1 MPEANDK
8 PRPRIRPISRWGVG
22 TVSAL
27 QIICFTVIV
36 IALNY
41 LAGVRYQRIDLTR
54 SQKFTLSNV
63 TLRLLE
69 SDELQRRDA
78 PVRIT
83 VAFKRS
89 SPFYSRV
96 RALAEEYARR
106 SNGKITLELVDPV
119 RTADLALQLA
129 TQYRIDHL
137 TRSLVIVDARE
148 GAESTAK
155 DAESDE
161 KAKSRE
167 LSARVRF
174 IDESAMTLKEVDTER
189 QRRPAAFQGEDM
201 LTAALISALEGT
213 PRKVYLLADKS
224 DVDSGKQSSPWQML
238 HRTLLLRNI
247 EVVPIRI
254 SEIERIPDDARAV
267 ALIAPAYDLEK
278 RELAVIE
285 EYWARPRS
293 AFFIALDPVARPAR
307 LRSFLR
313 RHGVTQRKDRVI
325 TRTGGQTATFV
336 RAHFTAG
343 LEFLRDLWG
352 LSTVIEGRTCS
363 LEVREGASDLLNMRI
378 SPFTLIESSEDF
390 WGESRYEDPKPTF
403 DPREDHKGPVSIAAA
418 VLRGA
423 ATDDRF
429 ADETSRMIVIGN
441 SQFLDPDGLRP
452 EMIDFL
458 HSSMTWLIGREQLAG
473 IGPRSLIK
481 YKLPLLQPQ
490 IAFVNRMNLFI
501 LPALALLVCLFVR
514 HSRRS

>member
-1 MPEANDK
+1 MPEASDK

-27 QIICFTVIV
+27 QIICFAVIV

-54 SQKFTLSNV
+54 TQKYTLSNV
-63 TLRLLE
+63 TRRLIQ
-69 SDELQRRDA
+69 STELQHRTE

-83 VAFKRS
+83 IAFKRS
-89 SPFYSRV
+89 SPYYSRV
-96 RALAEEYARR
+96 RALAEEYARL
-106 SNGKITLELVDPV
+106 SNGKITLKLVDPV

-129 TQYRIDHL
+129 SQYRIDHF
-137 TRSLVIVDARE
+137 TRNLVIVDARE
-148 GAESTAK
+148 GTKAKTK
-155 DAESDE
+155 DAEADE
-161 KAKSRE
+161 KQKSRD

-174 IDESAMTLKEVDTER
+174 IDESAMILEETDANR

-201 LTAALISALEGT
+201 LTAALLSALEGT

-224 DVDSGKQSSPWQML
+224 NVDSGKKTSPWQVL

-267 ALIAPAYDLEK
+267 ALIAPTYDLEK
-278 RELAVIE
+278 RDIDVID
-285 EYWARPRS
+285 EYWARARR
-293 AFFIALDPVARPAR
+293 AFFIALNPAARPPR

-313 RHGVTQRKDRVI
+313 SHGVTPRDDRVI
-325 TRTGGQTATFV
+325 TRAGGQTTTFV
-336 RAHFTAG
+336 RAHFTSG
-343 LEFLRDLWG
+343 MEFLRDLWEK
-352 LSTVIEGRTCS
+352 STVIEGRTCS
-363 LEVREGASDLLNMRI
+363 LEVREGAPDLLSMRI
-378 SPFTLIESSEDF
+378 SPYKLIESSENF
-390 WGESRYEDPKPTF
+390 WGESDYEKPNPAF
-403 DPREDHKGPVSIAAA
+403 DPREDHKGPVALAAA
-418 VLRGA
+418 VLQGA
-423 ATDDRF
+423 
-429 ADETSRMIVIGN
+429 ADETSRMIIIGN

-458 HSSMTWLIGREQLAG
+458 HSSMNWLIGREHLAG
-473 IGPRSLIK
+473 IGPRSLVK

-490 IAFVNRMNLFI
+490 IAFVNRTNLVF
-501 LPALALLVCLFVR
+501 LPALALLISLFVR

>member
-1 MPEANDK
+1 MPEANEK

-27 QIICFTVIV
+27 QIICFAVIV
-36 IALNY
+36 VALNY

-54 SQKFTLSNV
+54 SQDYTLSNV
-63 TLRLLE
+63 TRRLIQ
-69 SDELQRRDA
+69 SDELQRRAD

-96 RALAEEYARR
+96 RALAEEYTRL
-106 SNGKITLELVDPV
+106 SNGKITLNLVDPV

-129 TQYRIDHL
+129 AQYRIGHL
-137 TRSLVIVDARE
+137 TRNLVIVDARE
-148 GAESTAK
+148 GARNGTA
-155 DAESDE
+155 AVDE
-161 KAKSRE
+161 KKAAQE

-174 IDESAMTLKEVDTER
+174 IDESAMTLQETDVNR
-189 QRRPAAFQGEDM
+189 QRRPVAFQGEDM
-201 LTAALISALEGT
+201 LTAALLSALEGT

-224 DVDSGKQSSPWQML
+224 NVDSGKESSPWQVL

-247 EVVPIRI
+247 EVTPIRI

-293 AFFIALDPVARPAR
+293 AFLITLDPAARPPR

-313 RHGVTQRKDRVI
+313 RHGVTPRDDRVI
-325 TRTGGQTATFV
+325 TRTGGQTTTFV
-336 RAHFTAG
+336 RAHFTTG
-343 LEFLRDLWG
+343 MEFLRDLWG
-352 LSTVIEGRTCS
+352 QSTVIEGRTCS

-378 SPFTLIESSEDF
+378 SPFTLIESADDF
-390 WGESRYEDPKPTF
+390 WGESNYGKPDPAF
-403 DPREDHKGPVSIAAA
+403 DPREDHKGPVAIAAA

-429 ADETSRMIVIGN
+429 ANETSRMVIIGN

-458 HSSMTWLIGREQLAG
+458 HSSMNWLIGREHLAG
-473 IGPRSLIK
+473 VGPRSLVK

-490 IAFVNRMNLFI
+490 TAFVNRMNLLF
-501 LPALALLVCLFVR
+501 LPALALLVSLFVW